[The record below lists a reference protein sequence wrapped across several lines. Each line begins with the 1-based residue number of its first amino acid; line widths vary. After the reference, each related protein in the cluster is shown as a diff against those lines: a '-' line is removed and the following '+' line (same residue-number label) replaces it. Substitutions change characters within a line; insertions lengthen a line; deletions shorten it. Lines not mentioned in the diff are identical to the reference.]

1 MEWCGAVASGAGRVH
16 IGRMI
21 ATVGR
26 GSPEPIPRPTLAG
39 SVLQGSGAPQF
50 AVQFSRPRALPS
62 RPDSRTNSYRWTGPG
77 TIHILER
84 GMLVMTRRRS
94 PFGFRT
100 ADERF
105 IAAAE
110 ICEVFRE
117 GDSVRVDLHG
127 DAKTGGFFQFW
138 TGNAAIAGTIVRLL
152 PTTRTIEYE
161 SETAEQAPSPRA
173 PLSLHRRRRERRRL
187 VSAALIVGLVAVG
200 ALLVTDI
207 VVRKRALVVPVTVN
221 VPLPTTQPVVSPPS
235 AVPHATLAEI
245 EGVAAELR
253 AFDDRMDGLRA
264 QYRTASDALQSG
276 HLAPYA
282 FVHGIDSWLVPQ
294 WRTLY
299 GEQAARIR
307 NDGSLASAVHGKLM
321 DAATGWEQGLQDYA
335 DGLLN
340 HNYNAVIAA
349 FDRMSNGNESRR
361 EAWRMVE
368 QAEFD
373 AASQPA
379 DAGHR

>member
-1 MEWCGAVASGAGRVH
+1 
-16 IGRMI
+16 
-21 ATVGR
+21 
-26 GSPEPIPRPTLAG
+26 
-39 SVLQGSGAPQF
+39 
-50 AVQFSRPRALPS
+50 
-62 RPDSRTNSYRWTGPG
+62 
-77 TIHILER
+77 
-84 GMLVMTRRRS
+84 MLVATRRRS

-105 IAAAE
+105 VAASE
-110 ICEVFRE
+110 ISEVFRA

-127 DAKTGGFFQFW
+127 DARTGGFFQFW
-138 TGNAAIAGTIVRLL
+138 TGNPAIAGTIVRLL

-161 SETAEQAPSPRA
+161 AETAEHALEPRP
-173 PLSLHRRRRERRRL
+173 PLSLHRRRRARRRWL
-187 VSAALIVGLVAVG
+187 SAALIVGLVAVG

-207 VVRKRALVVPVTVN
+207 VVRHRAPAVSTQAPAVTAQAPAGARLPDTSPIES
-221 VPLPTTQPVVSPPS
+221 PLSP
-235 AVPHATLAEI
+235 APHAAAAEI
-245 EGVAAELR
+245 AGVEAELR

-276 HLAPYA
+276 QLPPES
-282 FVHGIDSWLVPQ
+282 FVDGIDRWLIPQ
-294 WRTLY
+294 WRTMY
-299 GEQAARIR
+299 DEQASRIH
-307 NDGSLASAVHGKLM
+307 NEGSLTSAVHRKLM
-321 DAATGWEQGLQDYA
+321 VAASEWEEGLHEYA

-373 AASQPA
+373 LTSSSSRTP
-379 DAGHR
+379 